1 MLLYLADAVEYGEWK
16 LGKRNEAASFAV
28 QPFINQFG
36 GAASKGVVSFTLIIS
51 GINMIANAASADP
64 VNAAT
69 IIAATPDSAI
79 WIMKIAMMIL
89 PLICILVGFV
99 LYIKKFKIDDEMYAK
114 ILADLKERENGNNEV

>member
-1 MLLYLADAVEYGEWK
+1 
-16 LGKRNEAASFAV
+16 
-28 QPFINQFG
+28 
-36 GAASKGVVSFTLIIS
+36 
-51 GINMIANAASADP
+51 MIANAASADP
-64 VNAAT
+64 VNAAA

-99 LYIKKFKIDDEMYAK
+99 LYMKKFRINEEMYAK